1 MVVLLWNETN
11 VQCIFTIKHNAA
23 LGGNGGIHKIR
34 RHILEIFNTLPL
46 FPRTPPPFLNKNG
59 STGTDYNFN
68 VKPFGDMF
76 STQYNQ
82 IWS

>member
-1 MVVLLWNETN
+1 MKGRL
-11 VQCIFTIKHNAA
+11 
-23 LGGNGGIHKIR
+23 KIR
-34 RHILEIFNTLPL
+34 AKYWHKKPY
-46 FPRTPPPFLNKNG
+46 TPPPFLNKNG

-82 IWS
+82 I